1 MSEKVRTN
9 YLKEGKNGIKNKI
22 NSIINKLES

>member
-1 MSEKVRTN
+1 MSEKVRIN

-22 NSIINKLES
+22 SSIINELES